1 MFTAFIKILPV
12 GELPSHNHTGSTNT
26 TGEHTHGVW
35 TDDINS
41 VGMAMS
47 IACNQGISLYSIK
60 ANTTSSG
67 NHSHTVTI
75 NNTGTDTPHNNM
87 MPYIN
92 VYIWKRTN

>member
-1 MFTAFIKILPV
+1 MAV
-12 GELPSHNHTGSTNT
+12 GELPSHNHSASTNT

-41 VGMAMS
+41 VGKAMS

-67 NHSHTVTI
+67 NHVHTVTI
-75 NNTGTDTPHNNM
+75 NNTGSSQAHNNIQ
-87 MPYIN
+87 PYIAI
-92 VYIWKRTN
+92 YIWKRVN